1 MAPSGRGSRAPA
13 GVAHRARSA
22 NRRVAR
28 AWRSSGADQRLGA
41 VAALGLF
48 ASMFLPW
55 YTKTVYFVGIGSR
68 PELRSISLSA
78 FGAFSFVEA
87 AVLLVA
93 SAVLALLFAR
103 AERRAFHLPGGDGA
117 IITAA
122 GLWAAALIFYRLLD
136 KPTLKGNDTV
146 AASEGVQWGIFVA
159 LLLALAL
166 AWAGGRVRAARRSEP
181 PLSGGRRR
189 ERPAAATR
197 SSRPDRSDRSGPPT
211 DESSGA
217 SGDDTRLSTAT
228 VEEQPGSGSLSSHRP
243 RRRP

>member
-1 MAPSGRGSRAPA
+1 MARPGRAPA
-13 GVAHRARSA
+13 GLAGSARSA
-22 NRRVAR
+22 NRRVVR
-28 AWRSSGADQRLGA
+28 AWRGAGADQRLGA
-41 VAALGLF
+41 AAALGLF

-55 YTKTVYFVGIGSR
+55 YTKTVYFVSVGNR

-117 IITAA
+117 VIAAA

-146 AASEGVQWGIFVA
+146 AASEGVQWGVFVA
-159 LLLALAL
+159 LLLALTL
-166 AWAGGRVRAARRSEP
+166 AWAGGRVRAAGRSEP
-181 PLSGGRRR
+181 PLSGRRPRGRA
-189 ERPAAATR
+189 EAAPR
-197 SSRPDRSDRSGPPT
+197 SPQPDRSDRSGPGG
-211 DESSGA
+211 DEYSSSVG
-217 SGDDTRLSTAT
+217 GDTQLRTAT
-228 VEEQPGSGSLSSHRP
+228 TREDRPDGGVGSRSS
-243 RRRP
+243 RRPGRRP